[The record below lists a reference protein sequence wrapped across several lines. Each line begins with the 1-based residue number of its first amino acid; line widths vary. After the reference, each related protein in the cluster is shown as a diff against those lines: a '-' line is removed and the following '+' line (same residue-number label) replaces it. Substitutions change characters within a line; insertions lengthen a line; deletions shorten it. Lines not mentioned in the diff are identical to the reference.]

1 MSLKISTDRNRHG
14 GGVACYVRDDISY
27 NQKTIFNSGVESIFV
42 DIHLPKTKPFTVGI
56 FYRPPDK
63 SKFIET
69 ITEDFYNLNAENN
82 DLFILGDMNINLNE
96 KKSTCPL
103 VKKYEEFI
111 STFGLKQLIQQP
123 TRITSSSSSLIDHVL
138 TNANDK
144 ISQSGILDIGLSDH
158 QLIYCTRKLT
168 KTKTGLT
175 KFINFRSM
183 KKYTKLLFKEKLEDI
198 NFPNYENFQDT
209 NLAYSDFINKLTC
222 VINTIAP
229 IKKKKVKNNSQDW
242 FDGEVAEKIAIRD
255 KLFKKF
261 KKSKLHVD
269 KDLYREA
276 RNNVE
281 SIIKSKKKT
290 YFEDKLKENIG
301 KPKELWKTLN
311 DLGLTKK
318 GTQSGGANVC
328 LKENGKFVFNLLQFQ
343 TFLNHFSQILQ
354 KNFLPSYLPPQ
365 IDSTKTQYQNS
376 TKNLI

>member
-1 MSLKISTDRNRHG
+1 MWEPFVKKGLHFIHVNINSLLPKIDELRSIAKKSNAAVIGITESKLDESVLNSEIHIDNYSLIRCDRNRHG

-27 NQKTIFNSGVESIFV
+27 NQKTIFNNGVESIFV

-69 ITEDFYNLNAENN
+69 ITEDFCNLNTENN

-111 STFGLKQLIQQP
+111 LTFGLKQLIQQP
-123 TRITSSSSSLIDHVL
+123 TRITSTSSSLIDHVL

-175 KFINFRSM
+175 KFINFRTM

-269 KDLYREA
+269 HDL
-276 RNNVE
+276 
-281 SIIKSKKKT
+281 
-290 YFEDKLKENIG
+290 
-301 KPKELWKTLN
+301 
-311 DLGLTKK
+311 
-318 GTQSGGANVC
+318 
-328 LKENGKFVFNLLQFQ
+328 
-343 TFLNHFSQILQ
+343 
-354 KNFLPSYLPPQ
+354 
-365 IDSTKTQYQNS
+365 
-376 TKNLI
+376 